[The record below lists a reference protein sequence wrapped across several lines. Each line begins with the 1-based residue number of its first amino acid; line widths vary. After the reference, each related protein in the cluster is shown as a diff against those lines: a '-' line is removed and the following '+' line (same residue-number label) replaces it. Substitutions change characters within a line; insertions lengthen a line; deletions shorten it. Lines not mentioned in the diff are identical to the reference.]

1 MLILVI
7 YSSVIEDEFSATS
20 LDSTLGSIDL
30 FRQLL
35 MLNGSIAFLV
45 HFLNVLL
52 AELIQFGHVFLHLD
66 GL

>member
-1 MLILVI
+1 M
-7 YSSVIEDEFSATS
+7 YSSVIEVEFSATS
-20 LDSTLGSIDL
+20 LDGTLGPINL